1 MLCYWKENIIVYK
14 CFYTAK
20 IMKILE
26 NFDTMLNNRIKRG
39 DQSVSPFHIEFLIV
53 KG

>member
-1 MLCYWKENIIVYK
+1 MLFYWKENIIVYK

-20 IMKILE
+20 IMKTIE
-26 NFDTMLNNRIKRG
+26 NFETTLNNRIKRG
-39 DQSVSPFHIEFLIV
+39 ERLISPYHIKFLVV